1 MELGTMTIV
10 WGLFSYVCGRLLE
23 AWKDRRYARRITIDM
38 DKARSVWPTNLDIW
52 RETRLMA
59 GTDARVVTQAQ
70 LDQARMS
77 RDERAARM
85 MLRGN
90 RDNNWLVSMG
100 TTDSRMVTRGRFPE
114 DMNPAELQ
122 DYKRWMK
129 EQWQRDMDPPGEWGG
144 QLRDE

>member
-1 MELGTMTIV
+1 
-10 WGLFSYVCGRLLE
+10 
-23 AWKDRRYARRITIDM
+23 
-38 DKARSVWPTNLDIW
+38 
-52 RETRLMA
+52 MA